1 MGRLVFFRKQ
11 RTELLRQISSC
22 ISGSEALSRV
32 RTEFLSVSKCPHLE
46 QLEPESMTKMIDLKT
61 LTMNQNPHLT
71 YIAPGFL
78 R

>member
-1 MGRLVFFRKQ
+1 MSRLVFFSKKKL
-11 RTELLRQISSC
+11 ELLTKISFC

-46 QLEPESMTKMIDLKT
+46 QLEPGSMTKMVDLKT